1 MERLPPLEAM
11 ENMEKDY
18 ITGTES
24 LVTRMEDK
32 FIKAAVGNV
41 PGCTSKVH
49 DVYGDGNFLFYCLL
63 TILELKGKEV
73 LTGGKATTAKM
84 IKSLRSRLVS
94 YFNKN

>member
-49 DVYGDGNFLFYCLL
+49 NVYGNGNCLFYCLF
-63 TILELKGKEV
+63 TILELKGKKV
-73 LTGGKATTAKM
+73 LKRGKATIPKI
-84 IKSLRSRLVS
+84 IKTLR
-94 YFNKN
+94 